1 MKDGDSKPRPA
12 RAKGRPAPARL
23 AVRGGVRGRSVR
35 AGQAGDGAAAQV
47 GGGAAAQAGGG
58 AAARLSS
65 VAFGSLG
72 AGLVIAAPVSIAL
85 GLPRRAYNLA
95 PLAGPGDVLGRLG
108 ELTPLIATGLAALVA
123 AAVVIQLGARRLHPL
138 TAAAEL
144 IVLGAA
150 VVVCAMGSIGRVG
163 YSADGSVL
171 AAGIAYLAGGAALVS
186 AGIVATLVRE

>member
-12 RAKGRPAPARL
+12 GTKGRLAPARL
-23 AVRGGVRGRSVR
+23 AVRGRVRVRS
-35 AGQAGDGAAAQV
+35 AGAGEAGDGAAAR
-47 GGGAAAQAGGG
+47 AGRGR
-58 AAARLSS
+58 AARLSS

-72 AGLVIAAPVSIAL
+72 AGLVVAAAGSIAL

-95 PLAGPGDVLGRLG
+95 PLAGPGDLTGRLG

-123 AAVVIQLGARRLHPL
+123 AAVVLQLGARRLHPL
-138 TAAAEL
+138 MAAAEL

-150 VVVCAMGSIGRVG
+150 VVVCAMGSIGRLG

-171 AAGIAYLAGGAALVS
+171 LAGIAYFVGGAALVS